1 MPWNKTGAVPALMRR
16 GVGEGT
22 TGLRRMACVVAGG
35 TYLPGEGDLQ
45 ARRKRGGQGG
55 WEHVQGPENLEE
67 GRRPESQEERL
78 SGTCTSRGYDEPEG
92 RGPVGTGLPSHQG
105 AGPPR
110 FNRVKSAFSASP
122 ASVWRGSLG
131 LS

>member
-1 MPWNKTGAVPALMRR
+1 MWWRGAPTCPGKV
-16 GVGEGT
+16 T
-22 TGLRRMACVVAGG
+22 SK
-35 TYLPGEGDLQ
+35 PGE
-45 ARRKRGGQGG
+45 REGGQGG
-55 WEHVQGPENLEE
+55 WERVQGPENLEE
-67 GRRPESQEERL
+67 GRRPEPQEERL